1 MSRTGIVDRLI
12 KLKVKCK
19 FSVSQLQKVIR
30 LYEPKESKAIEKL
43 IYKELRQNYSAY
55 RLHGCAGCEE
65 FVWIAGENRPCD
77 ICNNQH
83 GRFTLF
89 SHLFVDPV

>member
-1 MSRTGIVDRLI
+1 MNRLI
-12 KLKVKCK
+12 EMKVKCN
-19 FSVSQLQKVIR
+19 FSVDQLQQIIN
-30 LYEPKESKAIEKL
+30 LYQPSEAKSITKIVR
-43 IYKELRQNYSAY
+43 KELREDYSAY